1 MKWLRR
7 ISIGVVLLAVLAML
21 AGVGLELKVK
31 RDHPR
36 NEAAFIQ
43 GLNTG
48 ITTDG
53 KSVFKP
59 VGHAFL
65 IAEGD
70 RACTWLRAQPYPWWR
85 RGQEFSFTGLMA
97 RYRHSNPAWDGA
109 SRGLRRPGYRSFVIG
124 QAWNDL
130 CGDAWDL
137 RKPRNP
143 FNRPQSD

>member
-7 ISIGVVLLAVLAML
+7 ISIGVVMLCVLAMF
-21 AGVGLELKVK
+21 ASAGLELKVK
-31 RDHPR
+31 HDHPR
-36 NEAAFIQ
+36 DEAAFIH

-59 VGHAFL
+59 VDHAFL
-65 IAEGD
+65 MAEGD
-70 RACTWLRAQPYPWWR
+70 RACAWLRAQPYPLWR
-85 RGQEFSFTGLMA
+85 RGPKFLFPGLMA

-109 SRGLRRPGYRSFVIG
+109 SQGLDRPGYRTFIVG
-124 QAWNDL
+124 EAWHDL

-137 RKPRNP
+137 RRPRNP
-143 FNRPQSD
+143 FNRPQND